1 MQNERLGSS
10 PAEEE
15 VGITAWGRHAL
26 VLQNIKPFIP
36 TGPNAGVTPVRTPLC
51 PEQEGVRGRGAPEEV
66 RACLLGTCGCKSGLS
81 CSDKE

>member
-15 VGITAWGRHAL
+15 VGITAWGRRAL

-36 TGPNAGVTPVRTPLC
+36 TAPSAGVTPVRSPLC
-51 PEQEGVRGRGAPEEV
+51 PEQEGVRGGGTRGGQGLPFGDV
-66 RACLLGTCGCKSGLS
+66 QGQIRFILLR
-81 CSDKE
+81 